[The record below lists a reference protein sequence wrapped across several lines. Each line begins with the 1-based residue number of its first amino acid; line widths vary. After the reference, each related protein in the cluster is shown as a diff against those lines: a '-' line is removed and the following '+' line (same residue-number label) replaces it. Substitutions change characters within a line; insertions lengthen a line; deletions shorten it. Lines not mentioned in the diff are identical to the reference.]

1 MERFVVTHMKEG
13 IWSVACQEHTHS
25 TYSTEEE
32 ALSAT
37 FALASSRRRAGI
49 KTVVA
54 ITRAEVE
61 DDVRDPDVHSPGS
74 LFSMRR
80 TAPRWRG

>member
-13 IWSVACQEHTHS
+13 IWSVACQECTLS
-25 TYSTEEE
+25 TYPTEGE

-49 KTVVA
+49 KTIVEF
-54 ITRAEVE
+54 TRAEAE
-61 DDVRDPDVHSPGS
+61 DDLHNPDIPSPS
-74 LFSMRR
+74 SPISMGG
-80 TAPRWRG
+80 TAPRPRE